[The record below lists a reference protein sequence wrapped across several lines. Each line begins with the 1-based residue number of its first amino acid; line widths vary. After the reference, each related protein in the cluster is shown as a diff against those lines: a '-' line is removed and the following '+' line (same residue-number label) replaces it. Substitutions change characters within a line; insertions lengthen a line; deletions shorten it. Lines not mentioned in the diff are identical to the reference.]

1 MKRKIYF
8 AGSIRGGRVDAVL
21 YKQIIDYINKTDEV
35 LTEHVGDMNLS
46 LQENGRSKDA
56 CIYNRDM
63 NWMRQCDLVVAECT
77 CPSLGV
83 GYELA
88 SAERLGKPVYIFYDH
103 SKTELSAML
112 TGDPYFHIY
121 AYKDKEEIFRKL
133 DEILG

>member
-1 MKRKIYF
+1 M
-8 AGSIRGGRVDAVL
+8 DAVL